1 MNGLLAAMAVANPLI
16 TALLTIV
23 VFLEKDKIKKRSE
36 DLEAALKQCNQEVVE
51 TIQSQSSKLEKIVL
65 GLTEVNA
72 GLGKHIDK
80 ASEVVTELSKTIT
93 ESSSKVIGDAT
104 TKTVNA
110 LTEVKEEVKK
120 IEVAQI
126 EAAKS
131 VKDLQEALKSA
142 VSL

>member
-72 GLGKHIDK
+72 GLVKHIDK

-120 IEVAQI
+120 IEVAQT